1 MLQKTKIFLLLVI
14 TLTSCIPSI
23 AQSIHSVKK
32 SVEITGYIEQPSKI
46 ESLINSEKT
55 YFLGLSG
62 YPTSTREID
71 KIIQIMDENELNLYR
86 MSFNPEWF
94 SGKPHPYRTD
104 LIQYFLDNCNYTL
117 IVDRN
122 HLYPPTEASAQTAQD
137 NWDIV
142 EDSIFEI
149 LEQWPNNPRIIVEL
163 INEYIFNDFYPK
175 MQELTTKIRN
185 SNYTNPILFNK
196 WNQPWTE
203 IVDPLNLT
211 YQGYHFY
218 FNSWSVAGAISQIEI
233 AQSKNIQLINTEIG
247 ADYREHNYF
256 TNETVQEVSIFLE
269 LCEEL
274 NVGNTIWMNENL
286 DNWPRYQ
293 ETNLNLP

>member
-1 MLQKTKIFLLLVI
+1 MLKKTKILFLLVI
-14 TLTSCIPSI
+14 TLSSCIPSI
-23 AQSIHSVKK
+23 VQSIHSVKK
-32 SVEITGYIEQPSKI
+32 SVEVTGYIEQEINI
-46 ESLINSEKT
+46 EHITDSQRT
-55 YFLGLSG
+55 FFLGLSG

-71 KIIQIMDENELNLYR
+71 KIIQIMDENNLNLYR

-94 SGKPHPYRTD
+94 SGKPHPYRID

-122 HLYPPTEASAQTAQD
+122 HLYPPTEESAQTAQD

-149 LEQWPNNPRIIVEL
+149 LQQWPNNPRIIVEL
-163 INEYIFNDFYPK
+163 INEYIFTDFYPK

-196 WNQPWTE
+196 WNQPWTK
-203 IVDPLNLT
+203 IFDPLNLT

-256 TNETVQEVSIFLE
+256 TNATVQEVSTFLA

-286 DNWPRYQ
+286 DNWPSYQ